1 MDKTLC
7 RQSEPRCL
15 STDVVAA
22 GRFLRLE
29 NIRFSDRQGRQR
41 NWEAAQRQQEQ
52 QAVLIIAT
60 LRPSG
65 DILFI
70 RQFRP
75 PVNAFVIEF
84 PAGLIDAGESPAEAA
99 IRELHEE
106 TGYHGR
112 VLWDTG
118 PGSSSAGMT
127 GELVTTVFMDV
138 DEKDPANAKH
148 QQQLDDGEDITVI
161 PRSAAAIPA
170 FLRERQQA
178 GDILDSRLAAW
189 VAGCGWQWR

>member
-1 MDKTLC
+1 MAKSDR
-7 RQSEPRCL
+7 RQLEPRCL
-15 STDVVAA
+15 SADVVAA

-29 NIRFSDRQGRQR
+29 NVRFTDRQGRER
-41 NWEAAQRQQEQ
+41 CWEAAQRQQQQ

-60 LRPSG
+60 LRPAG

-84 PAGLIDAGESPAEAA
+84 PAGLINAGESPAEAA
-99 IRELHEE
+99 RRELHEE

-138 DEKDPANAKH
+138 DENDPANAQH
-148 QQQLDDGEDITVI
+148 QQQLDDGEDIAVI
-161 PRSAAAIPA
+161 PRSPAAIPA
-170 FLRERQQA
+170 FLRERHQA

>member
-1 MDKTLC
+1 MDPHCL
-7 RQSEPRCL
+7 QS
-15 STDVVAA
+15 SVMAQ

-29 NIRFSDRQGRQR
+29 QVSYVDRQGRTR
-41 NWEAAQRQQEQ
+41 SWEAAQRQNQ
-52 QAVLIIAT
+52 QHAVLIIAT
-60 LRPSG
+60 LRPSNH
-65 DILFI
+65 ILLI

-84 PAGLIDAGESPAEAA
+84 PAGLIDGQESIAQAA
-99 IRELHEE
+99 ARELLEE

-127 GELVTTVFMDV
+127 GELVTTVFMDIA
-138 DEKDPANAKH
+138 ENDPVNSRH
-148 QQQLDDGEDITVI
+148 QQHLDDGEDIAVI
-161 PRSAAAIPA
+161 ARRAADLPA
-170 FLRERQQA
+170 FLRERQHA

-189 VAGCGWQWR
+189 AAGLGGPWR